1 MSVCS
6 SLGEF
11 LERLAS
17 DEGQGRAGSCVG
29 SVFKLM
35 CVLKLEV
42 GHHQADVEKL
52 HQLSSRRNP
61 AFSALHLIFE
71 TEPC

>member
-29 SVFKLM
+29 SVFKLVS
-35 CVLKLEV
+35 VLKLEV
-42 GHHQADVEKL
+42 RIPP
-52 HQLSSRRNP
+52 SRHGETP
-61 AFSALHLIFE
+61 SAELPVPSLLGSTFDF
-71 TEPC
+71 